1 MLSRRMKAA
10 FYTATGPMMRLNG
23 FFYRRFRAPRTD
35 LVRAHLGPGV
45 DKYLDGWINVDAN
58 KFTGKCDV
66 WADLRNSLP
75 FPDSSIDAIYSH
87 HMIEHLPDLAFHW
100 REIHR
105 CLKPGGAFRI
115 AGPNGDAAMRK
126 YIENDAEWFFD
137 FPDNRKSIGGRL
149 ENFLLCRQEHLT
161 ILTFSWLQELAE
173 AAGFRNLKQCAAVS
187 ETGFP
192 DLFDQAVLGTEWE
205 TTPDAPHTLVVEGL
219 KD

>member
-10 FYTATGPMMRLNG
+10 FYTLAAPLMRANG
-23 FFYRRFRAPRTD
+23 LCYRLFRAPQAGR
-35 LVRAHLGPGV
+35 VRVHLGPGV

-58 KFTGKCDV
+58 KITGRCDV
-66 WADLRNSLP
+66 WADLRYRLP
-75 FPDSSIDAIYSH
+75 FPDGSVDAIYSH
-87 HMIEHLPDLAFHW
+87 HVIEHLPDLAFHW

-126 YIENDAEWFFD
+126 YVEGDADWFFD

-161 ILTFSWLQELAE
+161 ILTISYLQELAE
-173 AAGFRNLKQCAAVS
+173 AAGFRNITQCAPVS

-192 DLFDQAVLGTEWE
+192 ELFDEAVLRTEWE
-205 TTPDAPHTLVVEGL
+205 TTPEAPHTLVVEGR
-219 KD
+219 K